1 VRGNVHGLNRLKKG
15 TQELLGRMWV
25 QRTSSRVDVEGK
37 KNLKTSP
44 LWGETLSLGLM
55 YGVRFCGA
63 LPHLANEKPLVD
75 GMGTLT
81 DHPAF
86 TIRPRKLAR
95 VWA

>member
-1 VRGNVHGLNRLKKG
+1 
-15 TQELLGRMWV
+15 M
-25 QRTSSRVDVEGK
+25 
-37 KNLKTSP
+37 
-44 LWGETLSLGLM
+44 WGETLSLGIM

-86 TIRPRKLAR
+86 AIKSRKIAR
-95 VWA
+95 MWA